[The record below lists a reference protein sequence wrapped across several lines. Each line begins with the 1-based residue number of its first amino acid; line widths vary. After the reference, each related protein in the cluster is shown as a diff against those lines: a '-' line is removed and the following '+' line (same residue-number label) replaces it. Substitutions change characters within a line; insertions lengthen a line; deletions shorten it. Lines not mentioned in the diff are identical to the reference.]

1 MKRLL
6 TTLALIIITLMA
18 TGYSYAYRN
27 GGIHINCYCHCY
39 CNVKFTQVITWD
51 NEIEKDVAAITAT
64 IEGCND
70 DTIEA
75 YITNGYPCYTA
86 YINYTIKNIGC
97 KPIHFNSLTII
108 NPNPEALEITTT
120 NHTCTWLSPYET
132 VQGTTTIHIL
142 QQAKEDW
149 QYRFQIKIGVECRQE
164 CHLRTI
170 GFWKNQFAKALFRR
184 GRLTIPTATL
194 EHYLDRISSQS
205 EIFDFTG
212 SCREKFWQAIA
223 ILRTRFRSS
232 MEAKLN
238 AQLLALWLNYV
249 AGWTDGYTYEGMN
262 AWQIIQGSENVLLSH
277 ETEEYEYWKDMC
289 DGFNNLGGW

>member
-6 TTLALIIITLMA
+6 TTLALIIITLM
-18 TGYSYAYRN
+18 TIGYSYACQN
-27 GGIHINCYCHCY
+27 GGIHINCYCHCN
-39 CNVKFTQVITWD
+39 CDVKFTQVITWD

-108 NPNPEALEITTT
+108 NPDPEALEIITT

-132 VQGTTTIHIL
+132 VQGTTIIHIL

-184 GRLTIPTATL
+184 GRLTITTTAL
-194 EHYLDRISSQS
+194 EHSLDRIPSQS

-212 SCREKFWQAIA
+212 SRREKFWQALE
-223 ILRTRFRSS
+223 ILSPWIHSS
-232 MEAKLN
+232 MEAKLK
-238 AQLLALWLNYV
+238 AQLLALWLNYM
-249 AGWTDGYTYEGMN
+249 AGWTEGYKYKGMT
-262 AWQIIQGSENVLLSH
+262 AWEIIQGSEEALLSNQ
-277 ETEEYEYWKDMC
+277 TSNYEYWKDMC
-289 DGFNNLGGW
+289 DGFNNLGEW